1 MDKYFKEI
9 MPEIR
14 KTGKYIIKDNDKKEL
29 DKLNT
34 KIDNYKQELL
44 YYYDKYDFTPSNN
57 GYFYINEDTSRIKNM
72 LIKIKNINY

>member
-1 MDKYFKEI
+1 

-34 KIDNYKQELL
+34 RIDNYKQELL
-44 YYYDKYDFTPSNN
+44 YYFDFIPSEN
-57 GYFYINEDTSRIKNM
+57 GYFYINENTVVKNGK
-72 LIKIKNINY
+72 KIICYKI